1 MPLPAPE
8 LDDRRFQDVVD
19 ETKRLI
25 PRYCPEWT
33 NHNLS
38 DPGVALIE
46 LFAWMSEMVL
56 FRLNQVPDRLYTKFL
71 DLVGIQPFPP
81 SVARTDLT
89 FWLSTVRDH
98 PVVVPAGTVVATAG
112 TAAGD
117 TSGGE
122 SVAFTTVEDL
132 VIAPLEPMAAKAA
145 VAAAEERYTD
155 VWDDLRFEG
164 SDVTCFASEPPAPGD
179 AFYVGFDGSL
189 AGAMLRLSI
198 SAEIQGIGV
207 DPLDPPL
214 AWEAWTGETW
224 ASLPVRSDT
233 TGGLNRDGEVELR
246 LPRRSAPITLGD
258 TRAHWVRVRLVAP
271 RDGQAGYRASPRIRG
286 LRADVLGGTVAAEH
300 AVVVGPEHLGRS
312 DGSPSQTFTLSRTP
326 VLARREGEQVRV
338 VAAGRSETWIEV
350 PDFASSGPADHHFTI
365 DDASGMLSFGPAVRY
380 ADGTVRQHGAIP
392 PDGAEIVI
400 DRYRQGGGAA
410 GNVGAGTLSV
420 LRTTIAYVDRV
431 SNLEPAIGGVDAET
445 PANAKIRGPLS
456 LRTGQRAVTVRDFER
471 LTLEAS
477 SEVARV
483 KCLVPRQVGE
493 PVRLL
498 VVPRLTSRP
507 EERALDDFA
516 LSDPLV
522 DAITA
527 HLDPRRLLGTTVDI
541 GTPFYQGISVAALI
555 QALPGRPAALVRQR
569 ALDLLYRYLDPL
581 VGGTTEDGWP
591 FDADLNASMLAE
603 LLQAVEGVE
612 RVEEVLLFEYDL
624 RTAARHGSG
633 RELVHLDRESLFLS
647 ARHQVVVR

>member
-8 LDDRRFQDVVD
+8 LDDRRFQDLVD

-81 SVARTDLT
+81 SVARADLT
-89 FWLSTVRDH
+89 FWLSAVRDQ
-98 PVVVPAGTVVATAG
+98 PVLVPAGTMVATQGDVSGAG
-112 TAAGD
+112 T
-117 TSGGE
+117 
-122 SVAFTTVEDL
+122 VIFTTVEDL
-132 VIAPLEPMAAKAA
+132 VIAPLEMIAAKTAEAA
-145 VAAAEERYTD
+145 SEERYTD

-164 SDVTCFASEPPAPGD
+164 SDVTCFTSDPPTPGD
-179 AFYVGFDGSL
+179 AFYVGFEQSL
-189 AGAMLRLSI
+189 AGSVLRLSI
-198 SAEIQGIGV
+198 AAEIQGIGV

-214 AWEAWTGETW
+214 AWEAWTGEMW
-224 ASLPVRSDT
+224 ATLPVQSDT
-233 TGGLNRDGEVELR
+233 TGGLNRDGEIALR
-246 LPRRSAPITLGD
+246 LPRHSAPLTLGG
-258 TRAHWVRVRLVAP
+258 TRAHWLRVRLVAP
-271 RDGQAGYRASPRIRG
+271 RPNQAGYQASPRLAS

-300 AVVVGPEHLGRS
+300 AVVVGQEHLGRS
-312 DGSPSQTFTLSRTP
+312 DGSPGQTFTLSHTP
-326 VLARREGEQVRV
+326 VLARREGEVVRV
-338 VAAGRSETWIEV
+338 VTAERAETWTEV
-350 PDFASSGPADHHFTI
+350 PDFTASGPSDRHYTI
-365 DDASGMLSFGPAVRY
+365 DDGSGTVSFGPAVRY
-380 ADGTVRQHGAIP
+380 ADGTVRQHGAVP
-392 PDGAEIVI
+392 PDGAEIVM
-400 DRYRQGGGAA
+400 DRYRHGGGAA
-410 GNVGAGTLSV
+410 GNVGAGTLTV

-431 SNLEPAIGGVDAET
+431 SNLQPATGGVDAET
-445 PANAKIRGPLS
+445 PANAKVRGPLS
-456 LRTGQRAVTVRDFER
+456 LRTGQRAVTARDFER
-471 LTLEAS
+471 LTMEAS

-483 KCLVPRQVGE
+483 KCLVPRQAGE

-507 EERALDDFA
+507 EERVLDDFA
-516 LSDPLV
+516 LTDPLV

-527 HLDPRRLLGTTVDI
+527 YLDPRRMLGTTVDI
-541 GTPFYQGISVAALI
+541 GTPYYQGISVAALV
-555 QALPGRPAALVRQR
+555 QALPGRPPALVRQR

-581 VGGTTEDGWP
+581 EGGVAEDGWP
-591 FDADLNASMLAE
+591 FDADLNASTLAE
-603 LLQAVEGVE
+603 LLQALEGVE

-624 RTAARHGSG
+624 RTGVRHGTG

-647 ARHQVVVR
+647 ARHHVVVR

>member
-8 LDDRRFQDVVD
+8 LDDRRFQDIVD

-81 SVARTDLT
+81 SVARADLT
-89 FWLSTVRDH
+89 FWLSTVRDQ
-98 PVVVPAGTVVATAG
+98 PVVVPSGTVVATAG
-112 TAAGD
+112 DAG
-117 TSGGE
+117 GGG
-122 SVAFTTVEDL
+122 SVAFTTIEDL
-132 VIAPLEPMAAKAA
+132 VIAPLEPVAAKTAS
-145 VAAAEERYTD
+145 AAAEERYTD
-155 VWDDLRFEG
+155 VWDDLRFDG
-164 SDVTCFASEPPAPGD
+164 SDVVCFTSDPPAPGD
-179 AFYVGFDGSL
+179 AFYVGVEGSL
-189 AGAMLRLSI
+189 AGAVLRLSI
-198 SAEIQGIGV
+198 LAEIQGIGV
-207 DPLDPPL
+207 DPRDPPL
-214 AWEAWTGETW
+214 AWEAWTGEMW
-224 ASLPVRSDT
+224 ASLPVQSDT
-233 TGGLNRDGEVELR
+233 TGGLNRDGEIELR
-246 LPRRSAPITLGD
+246 LPRRSAPLSLGG

-271 RDGQAGYRASPRIRG
+271 RDGQAGYHASPRIRS

-300 AVVVGPEHLGRS
+300 AVIVGPEHLGRS
-312 DGSPSQTFTLSRTP
+312 DGSPGQTFQLAHPP
-326 VLARREGEQVRV
+326 VLVRRDGEEIRV
-338 VAAGRSETWIEV
+338 VTAARSETWSEV
-350 PDFASSGPADHHFTI
+350 ADFAASGPGDRHYTI
-365 DDASGMLSFGPAVRY
+365 DDASGTVSFGPAVRY
-380 ADGTVRQHGAIP
+380 ADGSVRQHGAVP
-392 PDGAEIVI
+392 PDGAEIAI
-400 DRYRQGGGAA
+400 GRYRHGGGAS

-420 LRTTIAYVDRV
+420 LRTTIAYIDRV
-431 SNLEPAIGGVDAET
+431 SNLVPASGGVDAET
-445 PANAKIRGPLS
+445 PANAKVRGPLS

-483 KCLVPRQVGE
+483 KCLVPRHARE

-507 EERALDDFA
+507 DERDLDDFA
-516 LSDPLV
+516 LPDPLV

-527 HLDPRRLLGTTVDI
+527 HLDPRRLLGATIDI
-541 GTPFYQGISVAALI
+541 GTPFYQGISVAALV

-569 ALDLLYRYLDPL
+569 ALDLLYRHLDPL
-581 VGGTTEDGWP
+581 AGGNAEDGWP
-591 FDADLNASMLAE
+591 FDADLNASTLAE
-603 LLQAVEGVE
+603 LLQALEGVE

-624 RTAARHGSG
+624 RTGVRHGSG
-633 RELVHLDRESLFLS
+633 KELVHLDRESLFLS
-647 ARHQVVVR
+647 ARHHVVVR